1 MVATIFQAV
10 GLAIVSLGVGLWS
23 VPAGLVVAGLGVLAF
38 GLALDKAG
46 K

>member
-1 MVATIFQAV
+1 MSDDVREYFAFEHRDFD
-10 GLAIVSLGVGLWS
+10 
-23 VPAGLVVAGLGVLAF
+23 GLVVAGLGVLAF